1 MTLRDCTHEQWL
13 AALDSARI
21 LMSCSPSRDD
31 DRARFNAANDKLKA
45 LLPEG
50 ADYKGIVLEAA
61 RQDALNYIGAVMAGM
76 PPECIGATA

>member
-1 MTLRDCTHEQWL
+1 MNLRDCTREQWL

-50 ADYKGIVLEAA
+50 ADWKGIVLEAA
-61 RQDALNYIGAVMAGM
+61 RYDALNLIGAVCAGL
-76 PPECIGATA
+76 PIETQEAA